1 MMLALYALLS
11 VIMRSTG
18 IIMYF
23 APDLGL
29 FNLLRH
35 LQGSQN
41 YLERIQKNL
50 NFLDAT
56 RVIDQN
62 LQLINSF
69 FLQTFLLIF

>member
-1 MMLALYALLS
+1 MFSFHIRSQTDGIAGHREYNPFKFKMMLALYALLS

-23 APDLGL
+23 TPDLGL

-41 YLERIQKNL
+41 
-50 NFLDAT
+50 
-56 RVIDQN
+56 
-62 LQLINSF
+62 
-69 FLQTFLLIF
+69 

>member
-1 MMLALYALLS
+1 MYYVYLIFSFQIRSQTEGIAGHRKYNPFKFRMMLALYALLS

-23 APDLGL
+23 TPDLGL

-41 YLERIQKNL
+41 
-50 NFLDAT
+50 
-56 RVIDQN
+56 
-62 LQLINSF
+62 
-69 FLQTFLLIF
+69 